1 MRRFVVVVLLAT
13 LAGAC
18 SESAPSSQA
27 SDDPTVSP
35 VPLSTVP
42 VPASTLAT
50 VAPTAAPTA
59 APVTTVAVTTTAARV
74 VEDLEDGDHV
84 GYVVSVEG
92 GVIGFDR
99 VEPVDAE
106 GDGVIESVTNANPRV
121 RAVPMP
127 DPVQLNGEVTDAA
140 TATAQLAGGQ
150 VLVRLTVQG
159 QQLIAIE
166 LLTLGA
172 PPAG

>member
-1 MRRFVVVVLLAT
+1 MKRLLAAT
-13 LAGAC
+13 LLAIVASAC
-18 SESAPSSQA
+18 SESKPSSRA
-27 SDDPTVSP
+27 ADDPNP
-35 VPLSTVP
+35 APLSTVP
-42 VPASTLAT
+42 IPASTLPTT
-50 VAPTAAPTA
+50 VPTTV
-59 APVTTVAVTTTAARV
+59 PVTTTVGVTTTAARV

-92 GVIGFDR
+92 GIIGFDR

-106 GDGVIESVTNANPRV
+106 GDGIIESVTNDNPRV
-121 RAVPMP
+121 RAVPLP
-127 DPVQLNGEVTDAA
+127 DPVTFNGEQLDAA
-140 TATAQLAGGQ
+140 TVTQSLAAGQ

>member
-1 MRRFVVVVLLAT
+1 MRRFVAVVVLAMV
-13 LAGAC
+13 AGSC
-18 SESAPSSQA
+18 SESGPSSRA
-27 SDDPTVSP
+27 SDDPTVSLA
-35 VPLSTVP
+35 PLSTVP
-42 VPASTLAT
+42 TSASTLPT
-50 VAPTAAPTA
+50 TAPTS
-59 APVTTVAVTTTAARV
+59 APVTTVAVTTTTARV

-84 GYVVSVEG
+84 GYVVSIEG
-92 GVIGFDR
+92 GIIGFDR

-127 DPVQLNGEVTDAA
+127 DPVTFNGEPTDAA
-140 TATAQLAGGQ
+140 SATGQLAGNQ

-166 LLTLGA
+166 LVTLGA

>member
-1 MRRFVVVVLLAT
+1 MKRLIAAVLLAT
-13 LAGAC
+13 VAVAC
-18 SESAPSSQA
+18 SESGPSSRA
-27 SDDPTVSP
+27 SEDPGVSP
-35 VPLSTVP
+35 PPLSTVP
-42 VPASTLAT
+42 ITASTLPTTAPPT
-50 VAPTAAPTA
+50 VVTTVGPTTAAP
-59 APVTTVAVTTTAARV
+59 RL

-84 GYVVSVEG
+84 GYVVSIEG

-106 GDGVIESVTNANPRV
+106 GDGIIESVTNDNPRV

-127 DPVQLNGEVTDAA
+127 DPVFLNGESTDAA
-140 TATAQLAGGQ
+140 SATEQLAGGQ
-150 VLVRLTVQG
+150 ALVRLTVQG

-166 LLTLGA
+166 VVTLGA